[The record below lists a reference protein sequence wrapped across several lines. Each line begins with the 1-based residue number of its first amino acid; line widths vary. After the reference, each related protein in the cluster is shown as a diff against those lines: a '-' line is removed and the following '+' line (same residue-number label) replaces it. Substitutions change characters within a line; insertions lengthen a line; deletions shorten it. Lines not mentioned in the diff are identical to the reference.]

1 VRLRRG
7 PIERAPAVSLD
18 EYSRG
23 YGFDRIALLKLDLEG
38 AELDALRGM
47 DDLLGAAR
55 IDYIVCELNTFLAD
69 AQGQS
74 YDATRAYC
82 ERFGYAAY
90 DLRRT
95 GRLRRIERP
104 IVETGHLVTDLL
116 FVSPRRTSVD
126 A

>member
-1 VRLRRG
+1 MT
-7 PIERAPAVSLD
+7 LD
-18 EYSRG
+18 EYARG

-47 DDLLGAAR
+47 SELLADSR

-69 AQGQS
+69 AQGES

-82 ERFGYAAY
+82 ERFGYTAY
-90 DLRRT
+90 DLRQT
-95 GRLRRIERP
+95 ARLQRIERP

-116 FVSPRRTSVD
+116 FVSPRRTSLD